1 LGLEVVELRPYQVE
15 AIEAT
20 RRAAAQGSVILQLPT
35 GSGKTVIAGDIVK
48 RALAKGKRV
57 AFLVPYISLIDQTW
71 QSFYKQGIKDIGVIQ
86 ADHQLYDLDATC
98 QVCSVETLSRRKIY
112 PDVDLVIVDEAHRRS
127 AFVLHWMKMGATFVG
142 LTATPWAVGM
152 GNHWK
157 SLIVGKST
165 LEMINEGYLS
175 DFRVFAP
182 STPDLEGIKTVA
194 GEYHQGQL
202 YKRVANTT
210 LIASIVDTWIEKSS
224 HEKTLLFAV
233 NRAHAAEIQ
242 ARFLERGIAA
252 GYIDAHTPPDERESI
267 RKDFHSGRTKVVC
280 NVGCLVAG
288 VDWDVRTL
296 ILAAPTKSEIKYVQM
311 VGRSLR
317 TADGKAYSLILD
329 HSDTTHRLG
338 FVTDILHDKLNH
350 GTKKKQPL
358 KEKPEPNP
366 CPKCGALKTSSICP
380 HCGYRYIPES
390 KVENEKGELVEVKKV
405 KELKKEYCKEA
416 RLEAYAMFLHFAKR
430 RGFKEGWAYHKTKEL
445 TGAYP
450 CQKVPLIPPN
460 EEVKKFIKNQTS
472 KWSRE
477 KKKLSGGRDSEKQM
491 PLPMK

>member
-1 LGLEVVELRPYQVE
+1 M
-15 AIEAT
+15 
-20 RRAAAQGSVILQLPT
+20 
-35 GSGKTVIAGDIVK
+35 
-48 RALAKGKRV
+48 
-57 AFLVPYISLIDQTW
+57 PYISLIDQTW

-98 QVCSVETLSRRKIY
+98 QICSVETLSRRKIY

-127 AFVLHWMKMGATFVG
+127 AFVLHWMEMGATFIG
-142 LTATPWAVGM
+142 LTATPWSVGM
-152 GNHWK
+152 AKHWK

-165 LEMINEGYLS
+165 QEMINEGFLS

-182 STPDLEGIKTVA
+182 STPDLEGVKTVA

-210 LIASIVDTWIEKSS
+210 LIASIVDTWVEQSS

-252 GYIDAHTPPDERESI
+252 GYIDANTSTEEREVI
-267 RKDFHSGRTKVVC
+267 RKDFHSGVIKIVC

-317 TADGKAYSLILD
+317 TAEGKDYALILD

-338 FVTDILHDKLNH
+338 FVTDILHDELND
-350 GTKKKQPL
+350 GSRKQPL
-358 KEKPEPNP
+358 K
-366 CPKCGALKTSSICP
+366 
-380 HCGYRYIPES
+380 R
-390 KVENEKGELVEVKKV
+390 
-405 KELKKEYCKEA
+405 EA
-416 RLEAYAMFLHFAKR
+416 R
-430 RGFKEGWAYHKTKEL
+430 T
-445 TGAYP
+445 
-450 CQKVPLIPPN
+450 
-460 EEVKKFIKNQTS
+460 
-472 KWSRE
+472 
-477 KKKLSGGRDSEKQM
+477 
-491 PLPMK
+491 

>member
-1 LGLEVVELRPYQVE
+1 MELRPYQIE
-15 AIEAT
+15 AIEDT
-20 RRAAAQGSVILQLPT
+20 RRAAANGPVILQLPT

-98 QVCSVETLSRRKIY
+98 QICSVETLSRRKIY

-127 AFVLHWMKMGATFVG
+127 AFVLHWMEMGATFIG
-142 LTATPWAVGM
+142 LTATPWSVGM
-152 GNHWK
+152 AKHWK

-165 LEMINEGYLS
+165 QEMINEGFLS

-182 STPDLEGIKTVA
+182 STPDLEGVKTVA

-210 LIASIVDTWIEKSS
+210 LIASIVDTWIEQSS

-252 GYIDAHTPPDERESI
+252 GYIDANTSAEEREVI
-267 RKDFHSGRTKVVC
+267 RKDFHSGVIKVVC

-317 TADGKAYSLILD
+317 TAEGKDYALILD

-338 FVTDILHDKLNH
+338 FVTDILHDELND
-350 GTKKKQPL
+350 GSRRQPL
-358 KEKPEPNP
+358 KREKPEPNP
-366 CPKCGALKTSSICP
+366 CPKCGALKTSSVCP
-380 HCGYRYIPES
+380 HCGYRYIPQS
-390 KVENEKGELVEVKKV
+390 KVENERGELVEVKTAKD
-405 KELKKEYCKEA
+405 LKKEYCEES
-416 RLEAYAMFLHFAKR
+416 RLEAYAMFLHFANR

-450 CQKVPLIPPN
+450 CRKVPPIPPS
-460 EEVKKFIKNQTS
+460 EKVTKFITHQRI
-472 KWSRE
+472 KWSKG
-477 KKKLSGGRDSEKQM
+477 KKKLSGENGLEKQT
-491 PLPMK
+491 PLLTK

>member
-1 LGLEVVELRPYQVE
+1 MELRPYQVE
-15 AIEAT
+15 AIKAT
-20 RRAAAQGSVILQLPT
+20 RQAAAKGPVILQLPT

-86 ADHQLYDLDATC
+86 ANHELYDLEATC
-98 QVCSVETLSRRKIY
+98 QICSVETLSRRKIY
-112 PDVDLVIVDEAHRRS
+112 PNVDLVIVDEAHRRS
-127 AFVLHWMKMGATFVG
+127 AFVLHWMEMGATFVG
-142 LTATPWAVGM
+142 LTATPWSVGM

-165 LEMINEGYLS
+165 QEMINQGFLS

-182 STPDLEGIKTVA
+182 SSPDLKGIKTVA

-210 LIASIVDTWIEKSS
+210 LIASIVDTWLEKSS

-242 ARFLERGIAA
+242 ARFLGRGIAA
-252 GYIDAHTPPDERESI
+252 GYIDANTPPDERESI
-267 RKDFHSGRTKVVC
+267 RRDFHSGVIKVVC

-317 TADGKAYSLILD
+317 TADGKDYSLILD

-338 FVTDILHDKLNH
+338 FVTDILHDQLND
-350 GTKKKQPL
+350 GSRKQPA
-358 KEKPEPNP
+358 KREKPEPNP
-366 CPKCGALKTSSICP
+366 CPRCGALKTSSVCP
-380 HCGYRYIPES
+380 HCGYRYIPQS
-390 KVENEKGELVEVKKV
+390 KVENERGELVEVKKA
-405 KELKKEYCKEA
+405 KKLKKEYCKES

-430 RGFKEGWAYHKTKEL
+430 RGFKEGWAYHKTKAL
-445 TGAYP
+445 TGAFP
-450 CQKVPLIPPN
+450 CQKVPPKPPN
-460 EEVKKFIKNQTS
+460 EEILKFIKNQTS

-477 KKKLSGGRDSEKQM
+477 KKKLSGGTDLEKQI
-491 PLPMK
+491 PLLAK